1 MNQSRIICAG
11 FNDLQVLQKGWYGV
25 ERSPEGIYFRASSAH
40 AEIPCTGL
48 KGKLNLTLFL
58 SCRAE
63 HTRQP
68 LQVNIFTTK
77 EDSVRWNL
85 NTNHWTTRT
94 GTLERVEN
102 GIIHIEVENP
112 WSPDA
117 LYQNGD
123 VRSLGILLSAIRLE
137 PVSAERTLSASGQ
150 G

>member
-1 MNQSRIICAG
+1 MHGTEGETESYPVSLLSGGTYPAAASGEYFYYKRG
-11 FNDLQVLQKGWYGV
+11 FSQM
-25 ERSPEGIYFRASSAH
+25 EPEH
-40 AEIPCTGL
+40 
-48 KGKLNLTLFL
+48 
-58 SCRAE
+58 
-63 HTRQP
+63 QP
-68 LQVNIFTTK
+68 LDN
-77 EDSVRWNL
+77 
-85 NTNHWTTRT
+85 RT
-94 GTLERVEN
+94 DTGASQN